1 MLWVDCK
8 KRISWNEYFNH
19 SFFINY
25 ISHQILNFPEFT
37 FKNKINKDIKFRC
50 KECPYIPLIGILYEN
65 DEIKIQSR
73 CQKGHYNIEKIE
85 EFYNR
90 NLFSPEIKCSIEN
103 EYLKNNNDFYYCND
117 CSIFICPKHFK
128 EHQHNNTI

>member
-1 MLWVDCK
+1 M
-8 KRISWNEYFNH
+8 
-19 SFFINY
+19 
-25 ISHQILNFPEFT
+25 
-37 FKNKINKDIKFRC
+37 
-50 KECPYIPLIGILYEN
+50 YEN

-117 CSIFICPKHFK
+117 CNIFICPKHFK
-128 EHQHNNTI
+128 EHQHNNTILINQSDNYCIEHKNKFYFIL